1 MSRPQQSP
9 EAQDEEVLKVT
20 IALLITA
27 FIIIAL
33 IASQRP
39 WINAVSG
46 AVTFIHILPFAE
58 MVRYMPFVLDIPLIG
73 EWLFRMS
80 ALAHDF
86 LLPGGFSDMNDAQL
100 NSTLIAG
107 GRAALVIYGPA
118 LIWILVRG
126 RDFRVDRIY
135 RQTHSLESM
144 IRTQSEIWMTSRIA
158 LHVNPLKEPEVDAR
172 SIAAGLRKRLDS
184 LPELPGQALP
194 RQGIALKPGTWG
206 RSLRP
211 EEWLMTN
218 GLIFDRDAHE
228 RLLTSNAMSRDVDF
242 EFREK
247 WESLDLESLSEVLAA
262 QLRTP
267 WTGPENLKPSL
278 RALLA
283 AMALFYNYDVEGGNR
298 LLSDLGVLAGA
309 VGGKP
314 GKMDAA
320 IEAEKGLLAR
330 IDEVISGKAGKKL
343 LALGDT
349 HAWLESAFPTFL
361 AAARKDRGVL
371 PAPAFLWLKAED
383 RLLWYILDNV
393 GNEAIMIEAAGAI
406 AHSRAEAQIG
416 KPIRRPAVYQAAR
429 SLREDY
435 LDLTE
440 DRLKSRK
447 AKEVRTRSPGQQ
459 VDLFWKDSEGTDWK
473 APGAET

>member
-1 MSRPQQSP
+1 MSRPSQSP
-9 EAQDEEVLKVT
+9 EGQDEETLKVA
-20 IALLITA
+20 IALMITA
-27 FIIIAL
+27 VVIIAL

-39 WINAVSG
+39 WINAVIGSI
-46 AVTFIHILPFAE
+46 TLIHVIPFAE
-58 MVRYMPFVLDIPLIG
+58 TVRYVPAVLDIPFLG
-73 EWLFRMS
+73 SWLFEMS

-86 LLPGGFSDMNDAQL
+86 LLPGGFSDMNNAQL

-107 GRAALVIYGPA
+107 GRAALIIYGPA
-118 LIWILVRG
+118 LVWILLRG

-135 RQTHSLESM
+135 RQIHSLESM
-144 IRTQSEIWMTSRIA
+144 IKVQSDIWMTSRMA
-158 LHVNPLKEPEVDAR
+158 LHVNPLKEAEVDAR
-172 SIAAGLRKRLDS
+172 GIATRVRARLDG
-184 LPELPGQALP
+184 LEALPGEALP
-194 RQGIALKPGTWG
+194 RQGVALKPGTWG

-218 GLIFDRDAHE
+218 GLVFDREAHE
-228 RLLTSNAMSRDVDF
+228 RLTTSHAMSRDVDY

-247 WESLDLESLSEVLAA
+247 WEEIDLESLSEVLAS

-267 WTGPENLKPSL
+267 WTGPADLKPSL
-278 RALLA
+278 RALFA
-283 AMALFYNYDVEGGNR
+283 VMALFYDYDVEGGNR
-298 LLSDLGVLAGA
+298 ILSDLGVLAGA

-320 IEAEKGLLAR
+320 IEAEDGLLPR
-330 IDEVISGKAGKKL
+330 IDKIIAGKSGKKL
-343 LALGDT
+343 LALGEM

-361 AAARKDRGVL
+361 TAARKDRGVL

-440 DRLKSRK
+440 DRLRSRK
-447 AKEVRTRSPGQQ
+447 AKAVRTRSPGQQ
-459 VDLFWKDSEGTDWK
+459 VDLYWKNPKDS
-473 APGAET
+473 A

>member
-1 MSRPQQSP
+1 MSRPSQSP
-9 EAQDEEVLKVT
+9 EAQDEEILKVT

-39 WINAVSG
+39 WINAVIG
-46 AVTFIHILPFAE
+46 AITLIHVIPFAE
-58 MVRYMPFVLDIPLIG
+58 TVRFIPVVLDIPFLG
-73 EWLFRMS
+73 DWLFRMS
-80 ALAHDF
+80 AMAHDF
-86 LLPGGFSDMNDAQL
+86 LLPGGFSQMNDAQL

-118 LIWILVRG
+118 LLWILWRG

-144 IRTQSEIWMTSRIA
+144 IRVQADIWMTSRIA

-172 SIAAGLRKRLDS
+172 GIAKRVRERLDTM
-184 LPELPGQALP
+184 PDLPGQALP
-194 RQGIALKPGTWG
+194 RQGIVLKPGTWG

-218 GLIFDRDAHE
+218 GLVFDRAAHE
-228 RLLTSNAMSRDVDF
+228 RLSTGNAMSRDVDY
-242 EFREK
+242 EFRDA
-247 WESLDLESLSEVLAA
+247 WERVDLESLSEVLAA

-267 WTGPENLKPSL
+267 WTGPEKMKPSL
-278 RALLA
+278 RALYA
-283 AMALFYNYDVEGGNR
+283 AMALFYDYNVEGGNR
-298 LLSDLGVLAGA
+298 ILSDLGILAGIT
-309 VGGKP
+309 GGKP
-314 GKMDAA
+314 GTMDAA
-320 IEAEKGLLAR
+320 IQNEEGLLAR
-330 IDEVISGKAGKKL
+330 IDKVISGKSGKML
-343 LALGDT
+343 LTLGEK

-371 PAPAFLWLKAED
+371 PAASFLWLKAED

-440 DRLKSRK
+440 DRLRSRK

-459 VDLFWKDSEGTDWK
+459 VDLFWTDPGSET
-473 APGAET
+473 